1 MSMDDMER
9 APQSEPTAAA
19 PGAKGTARVAAD
31 WERGVLEKV
40 ALAAVTEQRRAR
52 RWNIFFRLVFIAL
65 AIVFVSLGV
74 GLWTPGAHP
83 VGTGRHA
90 ALVELKGVIHS
101 EGEASAD
108 LIIESLQAAFEDQ
121 GTAGVILRVNSP
133 GGSPVQAGIIHDEIR
148 RLRAKFPAT
157 PLHVVIEDVCASGG
171 YYVAVSA
178 DRIFVDKAS
187 MVGSIGVLIEGFG
200 FVGTMEK
207 LGVERRLLTAG
218 ENKGFLDSFSP
229 LSDKHRALAQRM
241 IDEVH
246 QQFIDIVRDGRK
258 GRLREEPEI
267 FSGLVWSGARAIELG
282 LADAL
287 GTVGSVAR
295 DELKVDRIVDF
306 SRRENI
312 AERLAKRLGASVGD
326 AAVRYWHSAQ
336 DSVRLR

>member
-40 ALAAVTEQRRAR
+40 ALAAVTEQRRRR

-133 GGSPVQAGIIHDEIR
+133 GGSPVQAGI
-148 RLRAKFPAT
+148 
-157 PLHVVIEDVCASGG
+157 VNVQ
-171 YYVAVSA
+171 
-178 DRIFVDKAS
+178 
-187 MVGSIGVLIEGFG
+187 VL
-200 FVGTMEK
+200 K
-207 LGVERRLLTAG
+207 PR
-218 ENKGFLDSFSP
+218 KGF
-229 LSDKHRALAQRM
+229 
-241 IDEVH
+241 
-246 QQFIDIVRDGRK
+246 
-258 GRLREEPEI
+258 
-267 FSGLVWSGARAIELG
+267 
-282 LADAL
+282 DAL
-287 GTVGSVAR
+287 GL
-295 DELKVDRIVDF
+295 EC
-306 SRRENI
+306 
-312 AERLAKRLGASVGD
+312 
-326 AAVRYWHSAQ
+326 AAVYPAGCFVESRTRFPRASLQ
-336 DSVRLR
+336 